1 MKRLIVIVLLMG
13 ALTVLTACAPKPEEV
28 NAVVNNFWD
37 QWKAGNEAGMVD
49 LMTDE
54 VDYGMLYP
62 DDALAGSLAA
72 SLAKLPV
79 NRSIPAE
86 TLAAALASSSLPNS
100 GTFSISSTEAF
111 GEYAIVTCQ
120 LFITTAEPIKILQ
133 FIFHLNDTDAGWK
146 INFLGIKGAYPKVK

>member
-1 MKRLIVIVLLMG
+1 LKRLAVIVLLMG
-13 ALTVLTACAPKPEEV
+13 TLTVLAACASIEDI

-37 QWKAGNEAGMVD
+37 QWKAGNAAGMVD